1 MDWIINNITEG
12 IWGFFAKLCSNI
24 INEAFKFITE
34 TIINITDIN
43 KYININ
49 KYLVY
54 IQIIAASFL
63 LVRIAWEALKYQS
76 GGVLGGNNG
85 SISALMIKVLQSGAA
100 IYVLPYLVIDVLLP
114 INNALMKFIQAIGFE
129 ITEEHFSKTKTLVG
143 NLSDLGQL
151 MILVLL
157 ILGIGFLILAIAGS
171 IRYIELLIC
180 ILFAPIAAVSIVND
194 GEGAEVWFK
203 ETICIVFTQS
213 IHMFLL
219 QILITIMTT
228 VDGIMM
234 AILCIASI
242 SIMLKGP
249 QVLRNFLYTSGAGSI
264 SVKTAGT
271 AARGY
276 GKMRAMKRMV
286 KSSSP
291 IGPLV

>member
-1 MDWIINNITEG
+1 MRCNMDWIINNITEG

-43 KYININ
+43 RYININ

-114 INNALMKFIQAIGFE
+114 INNALMRFIQAIGVE

-203 ETICIVFTQS
+203 EAICIVFTQS

-219 QILITIMTT
+219 QILITIMAT

-249 QVLRNFLYTSGAGSI
+249 QVLRNFLYTSGVGSL
-264 SVKTAGT
+264 SVKTAGK
-271 AARGY
+271 AGRGSV
-276 GKMRAMKRMV
+276 KAMKHML
-286 KSSSP
+286 KS
-291 IGPLV
+291 IV

>member
-43 KYININ
+43 RYININ

-114 INNALMKFIQAIGFE
+114 INNALMKFIQAIGIE

-180 ILFAPIAAVSIVND
+180 TLFAPIAAVSIVND
-194 GEGAEVWFK
+194 GEGTEVWFK

-234 AILCIASI
+234 AVLSIASI

-249 QVLRNFLYTSGAGSI
+249 QVLRNFLYTSGTGSL

-271 AARGY
+271 TARGY

-291 IGPLV
+291 FGPLV